1 MMMTKIK
8 NDENEDG
15 DKDNDKDDDNDEGCA
30 NQQLVTCAPKPK
42 ATDSSLAEV
51 ISLH

>member
-1 MMMTKIK
+1 MTAMMMTKIK

-30 NQQLVTCAPKPK
+30 N
-42 ATDSSLAEV
+42 
-51 ISLH
+51 